1 MQKNHIKNIKMNVLN
16 LLFYS
21 KYHMNIIGNLMFIT
35 TNAQHIDLMTGGKIK
50 VKAEIESSI

>member
-1 MQKNHIKNIKMNVLN
+1 MKVLN

-35 TNAQHIDLMTGGKIK
+35 TNAQHIDLMKGWKIK